1 MTTKDII
8 DKMYGVTTYESTE
21 PLNSTIQT
29 TPTQIVS
36 NDPGA
41 LQMTLINLG
50 ANDLYLWRDE
60 SVSATKGILIASNG
74 GAYEINF
81 TTHLRM
87 PTFSWWA
94 IAPAG
99 ATEIAV
105 MRESI
110 LT

>member
-8 DKMYGVTTYESTE
+8 EKMYGVSTYETTE
-21 PLNSTIQT
+21 AMNATIQT
-29 TPTQIVS
+29 TPTQILA

-60 SVSATKGILIASNG
+60 SVSASKGILIASNG

-94 IAPAG
+94 VAPAG
-99 ATEIAV
+99 VTNVAV
-105 MRESI
+105 LRESI